1 MVHRRLPQAQ
11 DHLVLV
17 HQGGV
22 LPGQGRSP
30 GGFQGHVRA
39 EAPEI
44 ALEVPELHV
53 YILVPPPLGGVH
65 VVQLGENHVKGVR
78 QGEELCRL
86 PAAGEAL
93 LLHPEVGVHQ
103 HQRLGG
109 QVLQLQVPDG
119 VVGGDAAQGP
129 QAPPGEPLVRVVV
142 VEVGH
147 PLPGLAAELADVVA
161 RGGGGDESQVDFS
174 APGLEGPG
182 DRHGHVVDPGDV
194 RAGPEG
200 RDLPAQ
206 AEKLVD
212 VFLPPAAEELAV
224 VLRYGTGLQL
234 LLRAEGEVQ
243 PEVEGQGLPLR
254 VEEGPQELEE
264 AQGPVPLPGGAGGV
278 RLGVEKGDS
287 RLVGAEG
294 PALRGLRG
302 KALQNRPEGVQRAA
316 ADDSLLNGQQGG
328 QQGGPVQAA
337 EEGFRLLP
345 GAGQLP
351 QKRLLPEGVRHRRV
365 QVVGLFHEFLRSARR
380 GPVVFISFRK
390 H

>member
-1 MVHRRLPQAQ
+1 M
-11 DHLVLV
+11 
-17 HQGGV
+17 
-22 LPGQGRSP
+22 
-30 GGFQGHVRA
+30 
-39 EAPEI
+39 
-44 ALEVPELHV
+44 
-53 YILVPPPLGGVH
+53 
-65 VVQLGENHVKGVR
+65 
-78 QGEELCRL
+78 
-86 PAAGEAL
+86 
-93 LLHPEVGVHQ
+93 
-103 HQRLGG
+103 
-109 QVLQLQVPDG
+109 
-119 VVGGDAAQGP
+119 
-129 QAPPGEPLVRVVV
+129 
-142 VEVGH
+142 
-147 PLPGLAAELADVVA
+147 A

-206 AEKLVD
+206 AEELVD
-212 VFLPPAAEELAV
+212 ILLPPAAEELAV
-224 VLRYGTGLQL
+224 VLRYGTGPQL

-264 AQGPVPLPGGAGGV
+264 AQGPVPLPGGAGGG

-380 GPVVFISFRK
+380 GPVVFISFSIPQLEAGGKGENARRHFFFHLVDRFIVQVAPVLLGAGIPLFTQKEALRRFRLEEVRK
-390 H
+390 YGQFAELVYGRL